1 VDWQGVDLESEKSPG
16 VEWDLSSSS
25 GGDGLSLLD
34 AKMRSLR
41 LIWFVAGMVSSY
53 YQMVGMEGS

>member
-1 VDWQGVDLESEKSPG
+1 LEKGKSLG
-16 VEWDLSSSS
+16 AEEDLSSL

-41 LIWFVAGMVSSY
+41 LIRFVVGMVSSY
-53 YQMVGMEGS
+53 YQTVGTEGI